1 MFNALIPSEDEFV
14 VQYPFMKEVK
24 INLLIGSTQKVL
36 KPRVQLCSNRGSFQ
50 LISFFFSLDSLSV

>member
-1 MFNALIPSEDEFV
+1 MLSCPSEDEFV

-50 LISFFFSLDSLSV
+50 LISFFFLLR